1 MAPSPSPS
9 PSPSSDVEL
18 TEQHPGR
25 AVLALRGEL
34 DLWTAPPAA
43 TALTDAARRFP
54 ELTVDLQQIEF
65 IDPRGIRALAGAIRT
80 AQAGGTRIRL
90 VPGPVLQRRLL
101 ELLELTDPGQP
112 RAYRSPEYD
121 HLMPLFTE
129 LNDARIDH
137 GRRTDLRRRLI
148 TGYLPVARN
157 IARKHRHRGENLDD
171 LEQVATVGLINAVDR
186 FDPGYGVN
194 FLTYAAPTIEGEVQ
208 RHYRDRTSTIRMPR
222 RLQALQAPVLRAG
235 DELLQS
241 TGRAPRPSEIAAR
254 IGVPTTDVVDTLD
267 AIHRSFCP
275 SLDEPMSDAD
285 GDRPRFGEAL
295 EVHDNDLALV
305 VDRESLG
312 PLLTGLPDRERR
324 IVLLRFYG
332 NLTQSQIA
340 DRFGISQMHVSRLL
354 STSLARLRQGL
365 LDDAS

>member
-1 MAPSPSPS
+1 MAPSPSP
-9 PSPSSDVEL
+9 DAEL
-18 TEQHPGR
+18 IEQHHGR

-43 TALTDAARRFP
+43 TALTDAAHRFP
-54 ELTVDLQQIEF
+54 ELTVDLQQVEF
-65 IDPRGIRALAGAIRT
+65 VDPRGMRALAGAIRT
-80 AQAGGTRIRL
+80 AQAGGTRFRL
-90 VPGPVLQRRLL
+90 IPGPVLQRGLL
-101 ELLELTDPGQP
+101 ELLELTQPG
-112 RAYRSPEYD
+112 RRSSEYD
-121 HLMPLFTE
+121 HLIPLFTE
-129 LNDARIDH
+129 LNDIGIDH

-171 LEQVATVGLINAVDR
+171 LEQVATIGLINAVDR

-222 RLQALQAPVLRAG
+222 RLQVLQAPVLRAG

-254 IGVPTTDVVDTLD
+254 IGVRTAEVVETLD
-267 AIHRSFCP
+267 AIHRGFCP
-275 SLDEPMSDAD
+275 SLDEPMSDAE

-295 EVHDNDLALV
+295 EVRDDDLALV
-305 VDRESLG
+305 VDRESLN
-312 PLLTGLPDRERR
+312 PLLTELPDRERR

-340 DRFGISQMHVSRLL
+340 VRFGISQMHVSRLL
-354 STSLARLRQGL
+354 SRSLARLRQGL
-365 LDDAS
+365 LGDAS